1 MVRSPELPP
10 ITPAQI
16 DALDSVHYYAAKNA
30 VVLDIKPGDIMYINN
45 MSILHGRESYEHAF
59 DDEADG
65 KKGWHK
71 EGERHLLKFFLRDPK
86 RAWNMPPALQALWQS
101 IYGPNRSD
109 GTREETWVLK
119 TVPGMIHRWQ
129 VNG

>member
-1 MVRSPELPP
+1 MVRSPLLPA
-10 ITPAQI
+10 ITPAQM
-16 DALDSVHYYAAKNA
+16 DALDSVHFYAAKNA
-30 VVLDIKPGDIMYINN
+30 IALDIKPGDILYINN

-59 DDEADG
+59 DDAQEA
-65 KKGWHK
+65 KKGWRK

-86 RAWNMPPALQALWQS
+86 RAWKMPPALQELWDS

-109 GTREETWVLK
+109 GSREETWVLK
-119 TVPGMIHRWQ
+119 TKPGMFNKWQ